1 MSRSCLARIQQ
12 QVAASLLPRVA
23 SRTALAT
30 IVAFSASVGVTEAKW
45 FDGISQPL
53 ERITVSSPVE
63 EIVKDVYV
71 SEGQLIEAGAV
82 LAELLA
88 ASERLELERLGV
100 LIEKA
105 EVDFKATSEL
115 VAEKIES
122 ELQLSEV
129 ETALRSLRIERQI
142 AQSDLDERIIRSPI
156 SGTVVFRLKDPGE
169 SIGRVEPL
177 FEVINDS
184 QLKLQFFMSTKELP
198 LLIEGLEAKVQ
209 FPNVRAG
216 ETYAAKLDF
225 VDPQIDSRSGL
236 FRVRFLFDNAQAGVK
251 PGARVKVNLVG
262 AQ

>member
-1 MSRSCLARIQQ
+1 MSGYFVDLLEQIRP
-12 QVAASLLPRVA
+12 VSLLRRPSWCIALGVLAALSCGSTRVQ
-23 SRTALAT
+23 
-30 IVAFSASVGVTEAKW
+30 AKW
-45 FDGISQPL
+45 IDGISQPL

-63 EIVKDVYV
+63 EIVKEVYV
-71 SEGQLIEAGAV
+71 SEGQLIKAGAV
-82 LAELLA
+82 MAELLS

-122 ELQLSEV
+122 EQQLSEV
-129 ETALRSLRIERQI
+129 ETALKSLRIERQI
-142 AQSDLDERIIRSPI
+142 ALSELDERIIRSPI

-177 FEVINDS
+177 FEVINAS

-198 LLIEGLEAKVQ
+198 LLVEGLEAEIQ

-216 ETYAAKLDF
+216 ESFTANLDF

-236 FRVRFLFDNAQAGVK
+236 FRVRFLFDNSSAGVK
-251 PGARVKVNLVG
+251 PGARVQVNLLDS
-262 AQ
+262 Q

>member
-1 MSRSCLARIQQ
+1 MPWQLFFCA
-12 QVAASLLPRVA
+12 V
-23 SRTALAT
+23 
-30 IVAFSASVGVTEAKW
+30 SVVQAEW
-45 FDGISQPL
+45 VDGISQPL

-63 EIVKDVYV
+63 EIVKDVHV
-71 SEGQLIEAGAV
+71 VEGQAIKAGHV
-82 LAELLA
+82 MAELLS
-88 ASERLELERLGV
+88 ASERLELGRLGI

-122 ELQLSEV
+122 EQQLSEV
-129 ETALRSLRIERQI
+129 ETALKSLRIERQI
-142 AQSDLDERIIRSPI
+142 AQSELDERIIRSPI

-198 LLIEGLEAKVQ
+198 LLEDGLEAEIQ
-209 FPNVRAG
+209 FPNVRAN
-216 ETYAAKLDF
+216 ETFTAKLSF

-236 FRVRFLFDNAQAGVK
+236 YRVRFLFDNTTVGVK
-251 PGARVKVNLVG
+251 PGARVKVNLLG
-262 AQ
+262 AE